1 MDTFSQANISPEV
14 GTEIAQAVGITALD
28 LQTPDVYAKYS
39 EITGYFKNFQDAPAI
54 ARMVARNAPL
64 KEKLAKVYEYV
75 GLRKELDIVRKS
87 LQEMPSTDTITGD
100 TEENRMRRSELQS
113 KEVSLLNE
121 IQRYE

>member
-14 GTEIAQAVGITALD
+14 GTEIAQAIGITALD
-28 LQTPDVYAKYS
+28 LQIPDVYAKYS
-39 EITGYFKNFQDAPAI
+39 EITGYFRGFQDAPAI

-64 KEKLAKVYEYV
+64 KEKLAKVFEYV

-87 LQEMPSTDTITGD
+87 LNEIPSSDTISGD
-100 TEENRMRRSELQS
+100 TEENRMKRSELQS
-113 KEVSLLNE
+113 KEVGLLSE